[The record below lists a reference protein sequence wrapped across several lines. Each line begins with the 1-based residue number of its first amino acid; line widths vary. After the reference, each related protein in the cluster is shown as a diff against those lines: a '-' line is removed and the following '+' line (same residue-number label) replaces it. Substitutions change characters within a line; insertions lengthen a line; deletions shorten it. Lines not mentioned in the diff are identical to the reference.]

1 MPCWCS
7 RVAAPRPVGPPPT
20 IRTETCGHRRMSSCR
35 ESTKAFSGPYLFC
48 FWHTE
53 RRSRYRCLCSCQ
65 TSRLAALSAK
75 RCNTSALQ
83 LFKLYIRPAL
93 RGASDV
99 IGVSHCGV
107 RKAVN
112 MIAAAVYASIASEA
126 MEADMEWYTSAS
138 SSPYPANCAHQRS
151 HTLQTGATNSMQAY
165 SGPPQHHVADA
176 VLVHTGLAGRSH
188 RTGTT
193 AGTSCHCSPWCRRQ
207 PAGSCLTTQ
216 GLWGWQQQRSRS
228 ASGLLQHPS

>member
-1 MPCWCS
+1 MTWPPMSNKKPCGVQAVQARPPASEACRQGDHPRVTSAAASYGLPYPVQIELLHVVTWSISSQSSLPCWCS

-48 FWHTE
+48 FWHSE

-83 LFKLYIRPAL
+83 LFKLYIRPGL

-112 MIAAAVYASIASEA
+112 MIAAAV
-126 MEADMEWYTSAS
+126 
-138 SSPYPANCAHQRS
+138 
-151 HTLQTGATNSMQAY
+151 L
-165 SGPPQHHVADA
+165 
-176 VLVHTGLAGRSH
+176 LVYVRVI
-188 RTGTT
+188 
-193 AGTSCHCSPWCRRQ
+193 
-207 PAGSCLTTQ
+207 
-216 GLWGWQQQRSRS
+216 
-228 ASGLLQHPS
+228 